1 MADNVAAH
9 HETTTPPPAAPD
21 ERSSPVPFGIPLG
34 ARLIDS
40 QRCEFRVWAPGLD
53 RVGLHILEPDE
64 RRVPLTKNAAGY
76 HEAVVDRCAE
86 GTRYLFV
93 LDDRERPDPASR
105 FQPDGVHTASAVV
118 GRDFPWTGAGW
129 KGIPLLD
136 YVIYEL
142 HVGTFTHEGT
152 FDAVIPH
159 LDRLK
164 DLGISA
170 VELLPVAQFPGARNW
185 GYDGV
190 YIGAAQNSY
199 GGPRALKRLVDA
211 CHARGL
217 AIVLDV
223 VYNHLGPEGN
233 YLREYGPYF
242 TDRYKT
248 PWGPALNFDGPQSD
262 HVRWFFIHNALQ
274 WIDEFH
280 FDALRVDAV
289 HAIIDHTAEPFL
301 QDLTTAVRARA
312 AQLGRRIYTIAE
324 SDLNDPRVITPKE
337 DLGLGFDTQW
347 NDDYHHSLHA
357 LLTGE
362 RAGYYEGFGKA
373 SDLAR
378 TTKNGYLYTGQHSTY
393 RGRKYGVKPK
403 TTDGAKFIVCA
414 QNHDQVGNRMFGDR
428 LSTIVAPDKLRL
440 AAAAIVL
447 SPFLPM
453 LFMGEEYGEKSP
465 FQYFTSH
472 SDENLIAAVR
482 KGRRDEFEE
491 FAWQG
496 EAPDP
501 HDDETFRRSKLNWQ
515 LLERDEHASLWRLY
529 KELLRIRHET
539 PALRTLDLA
548 SLDAEA
554 DDERSLVVVRRGNA
568 LVAFNFSDKVQR
580 IGLRF
585 RPAEWRALIDT
596 GAKIEKNRLTM
607 PPFAFAVFAASSS

>member
-1 MADNVAAH
+1 LPDSGAAH
-9 HETTTPPPAAPD
+9 HETTTTA
-21 ERSSPVPFGIPLG
+21 SFGIPLG
-34 ARLIDS
+34 ARLIDAD
-40 QRCEFRVWAPGLD
+40 RCEFRVWAPGRD
-53 RVGLHILEPDE
+53 RVELHIVAPED

-76 HEAVVDRCAE
+76 HEAAVDRCGE
-86 GTRYLFV
+86 GARYLFA
-93 LDDRERPDPASR
+93 LGDQERPDPASR
-105 FQPDGVHTASAVV
+105 FQPDGVHAASEVV
-118 GRDFPWTGAGW
+118 GNDFRWADGGW
-129 KGIPLLD
+129 KGLPLLE

-142 HVGTFTHEGT
+142 HVGTFTDEGT
-152 FDAVIPH
+152 FDSVIGH

-164 DLGISA
+164 DLGITA
-170 VELLPVAQFPGARNW
+170 IELLPIGQFPGNRNW

-190 YIGAAQNSY
+190 YVGAAQNSY
-199 GGPRALKRLVDA
+199 GGPKSLKRLVDA

-217 AIVLDV
+217 ALVLDV

-233 YLREYGPYF
+233 YLSQFGPYF

-248 PWGPALNFDGPQSD
+248 PWGNALNFDGAQSD

-280 FDALRVDAV
+280 VDALRVDAV

-301 QDLTTAVRARA
+301 QDLTTAVRERA
-312 AQLGRRIYTIAE
+312 ANLGRRIYTIAE
-324 SDLNDPRVITPKE
+324 SDLDDPRVITAKE

-357 LLTGE
+357 LLTSE
-362 RAGYYEGFGKA
+362 RAGYYAGFGKA

-378 TTKNGYLYTGQHSTY
+378 TMKSGYLFTGQHSTY

-403 TTDGAKFIVCA
+403 TTDGAKFVVCA

-428 LSTIVAPDKLRL
+428 LSAIVGTDKLRL

-453 LFMGEEYGEKSP
+453 IFMGEEYGEKSP

-472 SDENLIAAVR
+472 SDEGLIEAVR
-482 KGRRDEFEE
+482 KGRREEFEE

-501 HDDETFRRSKLNWQ
+501 HDDETFRRSKLNWR

-529 KELLRIRHET
+529 KELLRIRRET
-539 PALRTLDLA
+539 PALHMLDLA
-548 SLDAEA
+548 ILEVEA
-554 DDERSLVVVRRGNA
+554 DDARQVVVARRGDVI
-568 LVAFNFSDKVQR
+568 VAFNFSDRAQTVV
-580 IGLRF
+580 LRF
-585 RPAEWRALIDT
+585 APAGWRALIDT
-596 GAKIEKNRLTM
+596 GAKVESNRLTL
-607 PPFAFAVFAASSS
+607 PPFAFAVFGV